1 MKIAINKSYGGFSLS
16 KEAYEFLGIPWDGKG
31 HKFSNYGK
39 RTNAKL
45 IECIEALGD
54 KASGNYSKV
63 VVVKIPD
70 DVNWEIEEYDGI
82 EWVSEVHRT
91 WG

>member
-1 MKIAINKSYGGFSLS
+1 MKIAINKWYGGFRLS
-16 KEAYEFLGIPWDGKG
+16 KEAYEFMGIPWDGYG
-31 HKFSNYGK
+31 YKFYAHDE

-54 KASGNYSKV
+54 KASGGYAKV
-63 VVVKIPD
+63 VVVEIPD
-70 DVNWEIEEYDGI
+70 DVNWGIEEYDGV
-82 EWVSEVHRT
+82 EWVSESHRI

>member
-1 MKIAINKSYGGFSLS
+1 MKIAINKCYGGFSLS
-16 KEAYEFLGIPWDGKG
+16 KEAYEFMGIPWDGYG
-31 HKFSNYGK
+31 YKFSDHDE
-39 RTNAKL
+39 RTNVKL

-54 KASGNYSKV
+54 KASGRYSKV

-70 DVNWEIEEYDGI
+70 DVNWGIEEYDGV
-82 EWVSEVHRT
+82 EWVSEAHRI